1 MNQPLSVRISV
12 IVPVYNASDTI
23 ASCIESIQRQTM
35 ADFQLVV
42 VDDGSSDNSGAICDS
57 YAARDSRIT
66 VVHQQNLGRTAAR
79 QRGTAAA
86 VGEWLAYV
94 DADDTLP
101 EDALATLLQR
111 ADDGTD
117 IVLGNGHLLQ
127 GESRSVIPMS
137 DFRHL
142 TIRSEGTI
150 GVPWGSLYRRTV
162 VDDSLFDI
170 PREIYNGE
178 DYLFWVR
185 LVFLT
190 EKPVHVVRQ
199 PVYNKG
205 AEHTCA
211 DFVWTADYCQK
222 LNLYRVGS
230 IPAGLYDSY
239 ADDVITDQL
248 VNLFA
253 VAVCQRRQE
262 WVCSDF
268 YQNLMKEIRDR
279 GYSLNWKKILFLR
292 LPSLRMRRWLV
303 R

>member
-205 AEHTCA
+205 A
-211 DFVWTADYCQK
+211 
-222 LNLYRVGS
+222 N
-230 IPAGLYDSY
+230 IP
-239 ADDVITDQL
+239 
-248 VNLFA
+248 
-253 VAVCQRRQE
+253 
-262 WVCSDF
+262 
-268 YQNLMKEIRDR
+268 
-279 GYSLNWKKILFLR
+279 
-292 LPSLRMRRWLV
+292 V
-303 R
+303 RTLCGRPIIVRN